1 MADRATPDAKRIK
14 WFNQARFGMFIHW
27 GLYSLLGRG
36 TWVMHH
42 DQIPVQEMEK
52 LAGKFTAKKF
62 DAAAWANLARDAG
75 MKYAILTTRHHDGF
89 CLFDSAASD
98 FTSVKTAAQRDLV
111 GEYVEAF
118 RKAGLKVGFYYSLLD
133 WRFPGYFEP
142 EKYPESAAALV
153 EQAHAQI
160 RELLTNYGK
169 IDVVWFDGHWFQN
182 VFQSMSETP
191 DALARY
197 WRSKALAAMIRGLQP
212 HIIINDRCGISGDY
226 STPEQRI
233 PNRPPSRP
241 WELCETIG
249 DYYQSWCHQRYTPK
263 PIRKTTG
270 KLLLELLTTARGC
283 GNMLLNVGPK
293 HDGSIPPEDAKRLK
307 AIGEWLSINGEA
319 VYGSEFS
326 PIRGNSVGEWTFKGN
341 TGYLHLPCWPGTETT
356 LCQIDAKVK
365 SAILLGS
372 PNTLTIDHD
381 RKTGRL
387 TIKGLPKTPPHPDI
401 SVLKMTFHR
410 KPKRSKPTDRASW
423 LHLQ

>member
-1 MADRATPDAKRIK
+1 MANKIVPAEERMK
-14 WFNQARFGMFIHW
+14 WFHQARFGMFIHW

-42 DQIPVQEMEK
+42 DQISVPDMEK
-52 LAGKFTAKKF
+52 LAGKFTAKNF
-62 DAAAWANLARDAG
+62 DADAWAALARDAG

-89 CLFDSAASD
+89 CLFDSTVSD
-98 FTSVKTAAQRDLV
+98 FTSVKTAAKRDLV
-111 GEYVEAF
+111 AEYVKAF

-160 RELLTNYGK
+160 RELLSNYGK

-182 VFQSMSETP
+182 VFESMSKTP

-197 WRSKALAAMIRGLQP
+197 WRSSELETLIRKLQP
-212 HIIINDRCGISGDY
+212 HIVINDRCGISGDY
-226 STPEQRI
+226 STPEQRL
-233 PNRPPSRP
+233 PGRAPSRP

-249 DYYQSWCHQRYTPK
+249 DYYQAWCHQRYTPR
-263 PIRKTTG
+263 PIRKTVG
-270 KLLLELLTTARGC
+270 KLLLELVTTARGC

-293 HDGSIPPEDAKRLK
+293 HDGGIPAEDAKRLH
-307 AIGEWLSINGEA
+307 AMGEWLNVHGAA

-341 TGYLHLPCWPGTETT
+341 VGYLHLPCWPGTETT
-356 LCQIDAKVK
+356 FVQVDATVK
-365 SAILLGS
+365 SAKLLGS
-372 PNTLTIDHD
+372 PERLKIEQNSKSGNVTI
-381 RKTGRL
+381 R
-387 TIKGLPKTPPHPDI
+387 GLPKKPPHPDI
-401 SVLKMTFHR
+401 SVLKVTFDR
-410 KPKRSKPTDRASW
+410 KPKSKKLDDRAMW
-423 LHLQ
+423 LQA